1 MTHKASE
8 AAPQGPHGGV
18 GPAGRT
24 GSPVEPVSLPI
35 RDDYERRLRLA
46 MERRR
51 EYNDFLARK
60 EVEEEAKRR
69 RRRKHCRRATS
80 QLEHL
85 RPTAAQSEST
95 QTLPT
100 EQSDHRASAVSRG
113 QSRAD
118 DMVNANAH
126 NAASIL
132 PAIDGQSS
140 AAGAKNDKEGRR
152 SRLCNGTKNGELAVV
167 ATLKEETAK
176 LKEEREEFAKL
187 VSSLKEVMSEVQKP
201 ATRAALTACISRSR
215 GQSPGHAD
223 TEAGNHVA
231 AQWERSQSLDRGLKG
246 ASQPKDSA
254 LQIRK
259 GGSQPTQLD
268 TGAASLTAVS
278 ETRAGGSERA
288 ITKQEAYLKEL
299 EAQIKEKQ
307 ERMLQEKLE
316 EARLDRKCIE
326 EYQDPCGRDLA
337 TVFAGGKRPRFLGDL
352 VQPIQTSSDIM
363 PSKARSESNLL
374 GDPRRQREVAMLVP
388 HLHLLLARKGDGPQ
402 FKPGRKLVRSVLP
415 PNLYRKEL
423 LKQQIEEKQQRL
435 DEQRQRDQEE
445 EEKLERR
452 VQQQQA
458 KMYQEYQEERKRHRA
473 KDQVTRRPE
482 QTVKGQHD
490 KERMMIETK
499 RSVPHA
505 KPQKPMTRL
514 TEDSRKLRSDAT
526 PDFRPPRRR
535 SESRD
540 RLANNVEILRRQL
553 ATEQQ
558 INRIQQMQRNYVVT
572 EAGRCEDSDC

>member
-1 MTHKASE
+1 MTHKPSE

-51 EYNDFLARK
+51 EYNDFLTRK
-60 EVEEEAKRR
+60 EAEEEAKRL

-85 RPTAAQSEST
+85 RPTAAQNEST

-118 DMVNANAH
+118 DMVNADAH

-187 VSSLKEVMSEVQKP
+187 EVMSEVQKP

-223 TEAGNHVA
+223 TDAGNHVG

-259 GGSQPTQLD
+259 GGSQPTQLN

-337 TVFAGGKRPRFLGDL
+337 TAFAGGKRPRFLGDL

-423 LKQQIEEKQQRL
+423 LKQ
-435 DEQRQRDQEE
+435 
-445 EEKLERR
+445 
-452 VQQQQA
+452 
-458 KMYQEYQEERKRHRA
+458 
-473 KDQVTRRPE
+473 VTRRPE

-505 KPQKPMTRL
+505 KTQKPVTRL

-558 INRIQQMQRNYVVT
+558 INRIQQMQKNYVIT

>member
-278 ETRAGGSERA
+278 ETRAGG
-288 ITKQEAYLKEL
+288 
-299 EAQIKEKQ
+299 
-307 ERMLQEKLE
+307 
-316 EARLDRKCIE
+316 RLDRKCIE